1 MQPSPSRLAATDAD
15 LAVAS
20 VRARFADLKEL
31 LKPGISGFVV
41 VTAAA
46 GYLLGTSG
54 TGIDWGVL
62 IGLLLGTAM
71 TSGGAGA
78 LNHVTEH
85 RLDALMHRTQNR
97 PIPAGRIGRGFALV
111 YGLVF
116 ALGGLLVL
124 ALTTNTLTLALAAA
138 TVPLYVLVYTPLKRR
153 TPHNTLVGAIPGAL
167 PTLGGVTAA
176 TGALTAV
183 GGVAFAILF
192 LWQLPH
198 FYALA
203 WRLRD
208 DYARG
213 GFAMLPSVD
222 PTGRSTSLMALG
234 ATLLLLV
241 VSLLPTALGAAGWLY
256 FAGMAALGTAFTIP
270 AFSFAAEPSDPRARR
285 LLLGSILYLPVFFA
299 LLVLDYW
306 LR

>member
-1 MQPSPSRLAATDAD
+1 MQPSPSRLAAADAD
-15 LAVAS
+15 FAVAS

-46 GYLLGTSG
+46 GYLLGTPGAGS
-54 TGIDWGVL
+54 IDWGVL

-78 LNHVTEH
+78 LNHVAEH

-97 PIPAGRIGRGFALV
+97 PIPAGRIGRSLALV

-124 ALTTNTLTLALAAA
+124 ALTTNTLTAVLAAA
-138 TVPLYVLVYTPLKRR
+138 TVVLYIAIYTPLKRR

-176 TGALTAV
+176 TGTLTA
-183 GGVAFAILF
+183 
-192 LWQLPH
+192 
-198 FYALA
+198 
-203 WRLRD
+203 
-208 DYARG
+208 
-213 GFAMLPSVD
+213 
-222 PTGRSTSLMALG
+222 
-234 ATLLLLV
+234 
-241 VSLLPTALGAAGWLY
+241 
-256 FAGMAALGTAFTIP
+256 
-270 AFSFAAEPSDPRARR
+270 
-285 LLLGSILYLPVFFA
+285 
-299 LLVLDYW
+299 
-306 LR
+306 